1 MNARPD
7 PTIAA
12 LERARQDLLHER
24 IEERAAILEYDA
36 GLPRA
41 EAERIAR
48 AMYAPKQEK
57 QGDLY
62 PKR

>member
-1 MNARPD
+1 MTVNRDAE
-7 PTIAA
+7 
-12 LERARQDLLHER
+12 LERARQELLRER
-24 IEERAAILEYDA
+24 FEERAAILEYDA

-57 QGDLY
+57 QGELY
-62 PKR
+62 PRKKT